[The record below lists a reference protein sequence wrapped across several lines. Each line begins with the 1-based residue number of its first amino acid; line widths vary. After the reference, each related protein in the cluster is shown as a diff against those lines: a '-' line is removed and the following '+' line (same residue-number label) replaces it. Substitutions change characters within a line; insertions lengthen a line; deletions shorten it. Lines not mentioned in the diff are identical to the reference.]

1 MCVAVT
7 GDNNTSNRITILAF
21 LWRELTLTMTAVFDK
36 ILPQELKLKWGCQ
49 FPPRVNSS
57 YVFLGFLVF
66 CL

>member
-36 ILPQELKLKWGCQ
+36 ILPQELKLKWECK

-57 YVFLGFLVF
+57 YVFLVF